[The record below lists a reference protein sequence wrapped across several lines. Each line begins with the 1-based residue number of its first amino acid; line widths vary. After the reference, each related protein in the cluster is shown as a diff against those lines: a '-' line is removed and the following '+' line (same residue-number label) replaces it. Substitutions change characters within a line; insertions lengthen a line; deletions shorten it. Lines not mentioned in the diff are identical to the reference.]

1 MAELQRLME
10 TLPAVRGRMRSC
22 VPLGQVT
29 WFRVGGPAEVMF
41 RPEDVDDLVDFMA
54 NKPAN
59 IPVMA
64 MGVGSNLLVRDGGI
78 DGVVVRLG
86 RGLAQVK
93 INGNTVTAGAGAL
106 DANIAQ
112 SAMAAGLTGLE
123 FLSGIPGT
131 IGGALRMNAG
141 AYGREIKDAISAA
154 TAVDGEGILHTL
166 TPDDLGFGYRT
177 CQVPGDWIF
186 TSATFH
192 TDHGDRE
199 NISAAITAIQDAR
212 ANTQPIRART
222 GGSTFR
228 NPATGAKAWELIDQA
243 GYRGKVR
250 GGAMVSDQHCNF
262 LINTGDASADD
273 LETLGKDVQ
282 AAVAADSGVTL
293 DWEIRRTGHAEM
305 DGRCFGSS
313 GGVLG
318 GAPGPQS
325 LARAEA

>member
-1 MAELQRLME
+1 MAELKCLME
-10 TLPAVRGRMRSC
+10 NLPAVRGRMRSC

-54 NKPAN
+54 NKPGH
-59 IPVMA
+59 IPVMP

-86 RGLAQVK
+86 RSLAEVK
-93 INGNTVTAGAGAL
+93 IDGTTVTVGAGAL
-106 DANIAQ
+106 DANVAQ
-112 SAMAAGLTGLE
+112 ATMADGLTGLE

-141 AYGREIKDAISAA
+141 AYGRKIKDTVTSA
-154 TAVDGEGILHTL
+154 TAVDGEGVLHKL
-166 TPDDLGFGYRT
+166 SPNDLGFAYRT
-177 CQVPGDWIF
+177 CRVPGDWIF
-186 TSATFH
+186 TSATFQ
-192 TDHGDRE
+192 TELGDPQ

-212 ANTQPIRART
+212 SKTQPVRART

-228 NPATGAKAWELIDQA
+228 NPETGAKAWEFIDEA
-243 GYRGKVR
+243 GCRGKAR

-262 LINTGDASADD
+262 LINTGDATAED
-273 LETLGKDVQ
+273 LETLGEEVR
-282 AAVAADSGVTL
+282 AAVAANSGVTL
-293 DWEIRRTGHAEM
+293 DWEIRRAGHTEM
-305 DGRCFGSS
+305 DGPCFGAAAGFS
-313 GGVLG
+313 
-318 GAPGPQS
+318 GPQS